1 MSKFTKGPWAADDFA
16 NYIYIFEANEPN
28 MMIAQIRGWGYLTGK
43 GGLGLSDGEAY
54 EIQKANARLIA
65 AAPEMYEMITK
76 LVDGITIAELLNVM
90 QVVKVNPVLIESAKR
105 LLARID
111 GKEEHHE

>member
-65 AAPEMYEMITK
+65 TAPEMYELLDYIASYLTALSKLIPLSGLLINYLSMIND
-76 LVDGITIAELLNVM
+76 LV
-90 QVVKVNPVLIESAKR
+90 
-105 LLARID
+105 ARID
-111 GKEEHHE
+111 GKEERHE